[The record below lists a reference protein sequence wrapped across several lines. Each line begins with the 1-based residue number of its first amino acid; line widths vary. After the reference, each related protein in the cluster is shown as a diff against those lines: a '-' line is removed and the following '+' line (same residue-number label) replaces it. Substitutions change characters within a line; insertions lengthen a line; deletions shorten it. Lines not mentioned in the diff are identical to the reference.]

1 MSAMSART
9 ATMAMRTEISVRDT
23 QHETVVARNLVAPS
37 FRAHVF
43 GTVLATMSFLIIGA
57 VLVAMVWPLERYES
71 APGRAESV
79 GERIRIP
86 DEDVDVFPAEN
97 GIRFVTAM
105 GTRVNPL
112 QSFMGWIDPYVDVL
126 TCEQRFG
133 DCDPQLN
140 REVQLGA
147 MSTAKEISAYVALS
161 RLGFDATLEEGP
173 AQVAGFDP
181 SLCPED
187 SPATRACRTLE
198 VGDVVRSIE
207 IIGNDGGEG
216 DVITTDTLS
225 QLAEAL
231 STAKP
236 GDIARLV
243 VTSFDTDDERTAEV
257 ELVADPEEGRTLI
270 GFIARDTRTVDL
282 PFEIEIDTDRIGG
295 PSAGLSFTLALIDAL
310 SEGEL
315 TPDGGVAVTGTIAD
329 DGSVGAIGLLL
340 QKAIAVRQSGV
351 KYFIVPVAQPEEEIE
366 EARRVVGDDVEI
378 IAVATLEEALSE
390 LVRLGGSPI
399 TTNG

>member
-1 MSAMSART
+1 M
-9 ATMAMRTEISVRDT
+9 ATRTEISVRDT

-37 FRAHVF
+37 FRAHVV
-43 GTVLATMSFLIIGA
+43 GTILATVSFLIIGA

-112 QSFMGWIDPYVDVL
+112 QSFMGWVDPYVDVL

-147 MSTAKEISAYVALS
+147 MSTAKEIAAYVALS
-161 RLGFDATLEEGP
+161 RLGFDAKLEEGP

-181 SLCPED
+181 GLCPED
-187 SPATRACRTLE
+187 APPNRACRALA

-207 IIGNDGGEG
+207 IIGAESAG
-216 DVITTDTLS
+216 DVVRTDTLS

-231 STAKP
+231 TAAKP
-236 GDIARLV
+236 GDVARLT
-243 VTSFDTDDERTAEV
+243 VTSLDSDDERTADV

-282 PFEIEIDTDRIGG
+282 PFDIEIDTDRIGG

-310 SEGEL
+310 TKGEL

-351 KYFIVPVAQPEEEIE
+351 EYFLVPASQSKEEID

-378 IAVATLEEALSE
+378 IAVATLEEALNA
-390 LVRLGGSPI
+390 LKRLGGSPI
-399 TTNG
+399 TLDR

>member
-1 MSAMSART
+1 M
-9 ATMAMRTEISVRDT
+9 ATRTEISVRDT
-23 QHETVVARNLVAPS
+23 QYETVVARNLVAPS

-147 MSTAKEISAYVALS
+147 MSTAKEISAYVALA

-207 IIGNDGGEG
+207 IIGDGSEG
-216 DVITTDTLS
+216 KVITTDTLS

-236 GDIARLV
+236 GEIARLV
-243 VTSFDTDDERTAEV
+243 VTSFDSDDERTAEV

-351 KYFIVPVAQPEEEIE
+351 KYFIVPVSQPEEEIE